1 MILYLFAALV
11 YTGETM
17 RYWLLKTEPSCY
29 SIDDLKR
36 DKKTAWTDVRNYQA
50 RNMMRDLMSPGDPC
64 VIYHSSAGD
73 ETGVAGFGTV
83 ASASYPDPTQFDPK
97 HDGYDPKASAEKPIW
112 MLVDI
117 TFAKKLPEV
126 LKLSD
131 IRRDKSFGGLELLRR
146 GSRLS
151 VQPVSKEHFEALI
164 AKTSK

>member
-1 MILYLFAALV
+1 
-11 YTGETM
+11 M
-17 RYWLLKTEPSCY
+17 RHWLLKTEPTCY
-29 SIDDLKR
+29 SIDDLRR

-73 ETGVAGFGTV
+73 ETGVAGFGVV
-83 ASASYPDPTQFDPK
+83 ASAAYPDSTQFDSK
-97 HDGYDPKASAEKPIW
+97 HEGFDPKASVEKPIW

-117 TFAKKLPEV
+117 AFTEKLPAT

-131 IRRDKSFGGLELLRR
+131 IRKDKRFGGLELLRR

-151 VQPVSKEHFEALI
+151 VQPVSAEHFKTLVALGR
-164 AKTSK
+164 KTF